1 MNNESKDTQSIV
13 TDQVKPIDPE
23 SETTQLSEQDL
34 NKVAGGQ
41 TKVVG
46 SSSNIK
52 NN

>member
-1 MNNESKDTQSIV
+1 MSNESDRKEPIAKDL
-13 TDQVKPIDPE
+13 VKPIDTE
-23 SETTQLSEQDL
+23 SETSELLEQDL